1 MLLVSGFTFFG
12 LSSIQYLSYCTDLF
26 GDLKISFNISTQEE
40 ENETSNNEVQEVK
53 EKLNTAYSVFAI
65 YSCNNSNAIAWNEHI
80 LKLHNG
86 FSEVATPPPR
96 LGIL

>member
-12 LSSIQYLSYCTDLF
+12 LSGIQSLSYYTDLF
-26 GDLKISFNISTQEE
+26 GDLNISFNLTAQEE

-53 EKLNTAYSVFAI
+53 EKLSTAYRELAI
-65 YSCNNSNAIAWNEHI
+65 YSCNISNAIAWNEHV

-86 FSEVATPPPR
+86 FFEVATPPPR
-96 LGIL
+96 LSIL